1 MGYRWEEKYIGE
13 IAEVIGG
20 GTPKTNNPELWEGN
34 IPWITP
40 KDLSKH
46 QERYISRGE
55 RNISE
60 IGLQN
65 SSARILPKDAVLLSS
80 RAPIGYVAIA
90 KNPITTNQ
98 GFKSLVLKEGYIPEF
113 YFYFLK
119 INVDILESHA
129 TGSTFKEI
137 SGSIVKSIK
146 VPVPPLPEQKAIAR
160 ILSSLD
166 DKIELNQEMNRT
178 LEAQARAIFK
188 SWFVDFDPVRAKME
202 GRQPA
207 GMDAATAALF
217 PDAFEESQ
225 LGMIPKG
232 WEVKPLDRVANF
244 LNGLAL
250 QKYPAND
257 DVYLPVIKIA
267 ELRRG
272 VTESTGKA
280 SIDIPQE
287 YVVQD
292 GDVLFSWSGSLTVCV
307 WCGGKGALNQHL
319 FKVTSKDYPKWFYY
333 QWVNHYLPDFQAI
346 AASKATTMGHIQ
358 RHHLSE
364 ALVVTPPENILQT
377 MDKSMMPLLQ
387 KTIVNSLESSGVQLK
402 AGKI

>member
-20 GTPKTNNPELWEGN
+20 GTPKTNNPEFWEGN

-65 SSARILPKDAVLLSS
+65 SSARMLPKDAVLLSS

-146 VPVPPLPEQKAIAR
+146 VPVPPLLEQKAIAR

-166 DKIELNQEMNRT
+166 DKIELNQQMNRT

-202 GRQPA
+202 GRQPV
-207 GMDAATAALF
+207 GMDAATTELF
-217 PDAFEESQ
+217 PDAFEESE

-232 WEVKPLDRVANF
+232 WEVSTIGESVQVFGGSTPSTKNPTYWEGGTIHWATPKDLSNRLVA
-244 LNGLAL
+244 
-250 QKYPAND
+250 
-257 DVYLPVIKIA
+257 
-267 ELRRG
+267 
-272 VTESTGKA
+272 
-280 SIDIPQE
+280 
-287 YVVQD
+287 
-292 GDVLFSWSGSLTVCV
+292 
-307 WCGGKGALNQHL
+307 
-319 FKVTSKDYPKWFYY
+319 
-333 QWVNHYLPDFQAI
+333 
-346 AASKATTMGHIQ
+346 
-358 RHHLSE
+358 
-364 ALVVTPPENILQT
+364 
-377 MDKSMMPLLQ
+377 
-387 KTIVNSLESSGVQLK
+387 
-402 AGKI
+402 